1 MILLLILSIIL
12 IWLHVSSLRL
22 IIRANT
28 NKTILENVMKLEEY
42 IPESE
47 REFSFKSFSG
57 IFSLV
62 IIAVLNLIEIGYF
75 VGCVYFFDDYI
86 IIIGS
91 SILVGYTIY
100 SLLKFF
106 PNIKRFYK
114 KPGDYLKEKTS
125 GFENFL
131 SIVMTSLEII
141 FCMYILIKVVINNI
155 SIFK

>member
-1 MILLLILSIIL
+1 
-12 IWLHVSSLRL
+12 
-22 IIRANT
+22 
-28 NKTILENVMKLEEY
+28 MKLEEY

-47 REFSFKSFSG
+47 RELSFKSFSG

-114 KPGDYLKEKTS
+114 KPGDYLKEKTG

-131 SIVMTSLEII
+131 SIIMTSLEII

>member
-28 NKTILENVMKLEEY
+28 NKTILENVMKVEGY

-131 SIVMTSLEII
+131 SIIMTSLEII
-141 FCMYILIKVVINNI
+141 FCMYILIKVVISNI

>member
-1 MILLLILSIIL
+1 MEIGD
-12 IWLHVSSLRL
+12 
-22 IIRANT
+22 
-28 NKTILENVMKLEEY
+28 KTILEKAMKLEEY
-42 IPESE
+42 LPESK

-75 VGCVYFFDDYI
+75 IGCVYFFDDYI

-91 SILVGYTIY
+91 SVLVGYTIY

-114 KPGDYLKEKTS
+114 KPVDYLKEKIS

-131 SIVMTSLEII
+131 SIIMASLEII
-141 FCMYILIKVVINNI
+141 FCMYILMKVVISNI

>member
-28 NKTILENVMKLEEY
+28 NKAILENVMKLEEY

-47 REFSFKSFSG
+47 RELSFKSFSG

-114 KPGDYLKEKTS
+114 KPGDYLKEKTG

-131 SIVMTSLEII
+131 SIIMTSLEII

>member
-12 IWLHVSSLRL
+12 IWLHVSSLRF

-28 NKTILENVMKLEEY
+28 NKTILENAMKLEEY
-42 IPESE
+42 LPESK

-75 VGCVYFFDDYI
+75 IGCVYFFDDYI

-91 SILVGYTIY
+91 SVLVGYTIY

-114 KPGDYLKEKTS
+114 KPMDYLKEKTS

-141 FCMYILIKVVINNI
+141 FCMYILMKVVISNI

>member
-1 MILLLILSIIL
+1 
-12 IWLHVSSLRL
+12 
-22 IIRANT
+22 
-28 NKTILENVMKLEEY
+28 MKKY
-42 IPESE
+42 YGRKPID
-47 REFSFKSFSG
+47 
-57 IFSLV
+57 
-62 IIAVLNLIEIGYF
+62 
-75 VGCVYFFDDYI
+75 VYFFDDYI

-131 SIVMTSLEII
+131 SIIMTSLEII